1 MSLHPLGVAGFAVA
15 ADNPYFVMAGF
26 AAITYYFCCR
36 SRLLLRDNRHCRC
49 PGLRHLISS
58 LAIITLPPISS
69 SSLARINFAADKFI
83 FDSATDGFAAIAD
96 HFIAD
101 NFIASMAEYFIVAGY
116 NFESTMNNTAI
127 HAKIQSDMLQSIS
140 QIMLCKSA
148 DFRHTKLPSLSTLWP
163 LRETLQPA
171 MTLSY
176 CRRHVLSA
184 TVSFGIAL
192 DYFDYGLLI
201 IHGGWSNAG

>member
-1 MSLHPLGVAGFAVA
+1 MSLHPLSVAGFTAAV
-15 ADNPYFVMAGF
+15 DNPYFIMAGF
-26 AAITYYFCCR
+26 AAITDYFCCR
-36 SRLLLRDNRHCRC
+36 SRLQLRDNRHRRC
-49 PGLRHLISS
+49 PGLRHLIAS

-69 SSLARINFAADKFI
+69 SSLARINFPADKFI
-83 FDSATDGFAAIAD
+83 FDSATDSFAAIAD
-96 HFIAD
+96 PFIAD
-101 NFIASMAEYFIVAGY
+101 NFIAAMAEYFIIVGY
-116 NFESTMNNTAI
+116 NFESAMNNTAI

-140 QIMLCKSA
+140 KIMLCKSA
-148 DFRHTKLPSLSTLWP
+148 DFRHTKLPSLLTLWP

-171 MTLSY
+171 MTFSC

>member
-1 MSLHPLGVAGFAVA
+1 MSLHPLGVAGFAAA
-15 ADNPYFVMAGF
+15 ADNPYFILAGF
-26 AAITYYFCCR
+26 AAIIDYFCCR
-36 SRLLLRDNRHCRC
+36 SRLQLRDNRHRCC

-58 LAIITLPPISS
+58 LAIITLPPVSS
-69 SSLARINFAADKFI
+69 SSLAHINFAADKFI
-83 FDSATDGFAAIAD
+83 FDSSTDGFAAIVD

-101 NFIASMAEYFIVAGY
+101 NFIAAMVEYFIVAGY
-116 NFESTMNNTAI
+116 KFESAVNNIAI

-140 QIMLCKSA
+140 QIMLSKSA
-148 DFRHTKLPSLSTLWP
+148 DFHHTKLPSLSTLWP
-163 LRETLQPA
+163 LRETLQLA
-171 MTLSY
+171 TNLS
-176 CRRHVLSA
+176 CRRRHVLFA